1 MWGSSSLVQP
11 VEVINGGRHI
21 AQFSALL
28 LCKLDLNGSSGQ
40 RENLRETNWGQPL
53 RASWNSGL
61 CVAWSSGPATLE
73 LQKFHCGC
81 P

>member
-28 LCKLDLNGSSGQ
+28 LCKLDLKVPV
-40 RENLRETNWGQPL
+40 WVF
-53 RASWNSGL
+53 RAEGEPEGN
-61 CVAWSSGPATLE
+61 
-73 LQKFHCGC
+73 
-81 P
+81 